1 MKYLRKIF
9 TTMALMTIFSVSV
22 FAKSGFEFHYNAL
35 LGVGVSFPTTSMKDM
50 GFKSDIGFDGTGL
63 FQIGYMRQVKEG
75 FGISYLLE
83 LGYNFSSYTISGKPD
98 FNSIVSDALNEMF
111 GININPNQA
120 GMPND
125 ISVALDFTFYN
136 IQVGLFPKF
145 NFGNFSIG
153 IGGGIKVPISG
164 ELTTTI
170 NVAAI
175 DYERENT
182 QKLNRTD
189 IADMFNPPIFG
200 YVKTSLAYSYYLT
213 DKIALD
219 FGLYLSYDI
228 MQFINEGGKDEYGGT
243 LNAGIVFGLKFG
255 GKVD

>member
-35 LGVGVSFPTTSMKDM
+35 LGVGVSFPTTSLKDF

-83 LGYNFSSYTISGKPD
+83 LGINSGSYTISGKPD
-98 FNSIVSDALNEMF
+98 FNPIINDIF
-111 GININPNQA
+111 GLGNIIGNIF
-120 GMPND
+120 PND
-125 ISVALDFTFYN
+125 MSVALDFTFYN
-136 IQVGLFPKF
+136 IQIGLFPKF

-153 IGGGIKVPISG
+153 IGGGIKIPVIG
-164 ELTTTI
+164 EMSVTATAI
-170 NVAAI
+170 NV
-175 DYERENT
+175 EET
-182 QKLNRTD
+182 QKLSRTD
-189 IADMFNPPIFG
+189 IVDIFNPPIFG
-200 YVKTSLAYSYYLT
+200 YVKTSLAYSFYLT

-219 FGLYLSYDI
+219 VGLYLSYDI

-243 LNAGIVFGLKFG
+243 LNTGIIFGVKFG

>member
-35 LGVGVSFPTTSMKDM
+35 LGVGVSFPTTSLKDF
-50 GFKSDIGFDGTGL
+50 GFKSDIGFDGTCS

-98 FNSIVSDALNEMF
+98 FNPIINDIF
-111 GININPNQA
+111 GLGNIIGNIF
-120 GMPND
+120 PND
-125 ISVALDFTFYN
+125 MSVALDFTFYN

-153 IGGGIKVPISG
+153 IGGGIKIPVIG
-164 ELTTTI
+164 EMSVTATAI
-170 NVAAI
+170 NV
-175 DYERENT
+175 EET
-182 QKLNRTD
+182 QKLSRTD
-189 IADMFNPPIFG
+189 IVDIFNPPIFG
-200 YVKTSLAYSYYLT
+200 YVKTSLAYSFYLT

-219 FGLYLSYDI
+219 VGLYLSYDI

-243 LNAGIVFGLKFG
+243 LNTGIIFGVKFG

>member
-35 LGVGVSFPTTSMKDM
+35 IGVGVSFPTTSMKDM

-83 LGYNFSSYTISGKPD
+83 LGYNFSSYAISGKPD
-98 FNSIVSDALNEMF
+98 FNRIISDMLGVGNL
-111 GININPNQA
+111 GI
-120 GMPND
+120 PND
-125 ISVALDFTFYN
+125 ISITLDFTFYN
-136 IQVGLFPKF
+136 IQIGLFPKF

-153 IGGGIKVPISG
+153 IGGGIKIPVIG
-164 ELTTTI
+164 EMSVTATSI
-170 NVAAI
+170 NVK
-175 DYERENT
+175 ET
-182 QKLNRTD
+182 KKLSRVD
-189 IADMFNPPIFG
+189 IADFFNPPIFG
-200 YVKTSLAYSYYLT
+200 YVKTSLAYSFYLT
-213 DKIALD
+213 DKVALD
-219 FGLYLSYDI
+219 VGLYLSYDI

-243 LNAGIVFGLKFG
+243 LNTGIIFGVKFG

>member
-83 LGYNFSSYTISGKPD
+83 LGINSGSYTISGKPD
-98 FNSIVSDALNEMF
+98 FNPIINDIF
-111 GININPNQA
+111 GLGNIIGNIF
-120 GMPND
+120 PND

-136 IQVGLFPKF
+136 IQIGLFPKF
-145 NFGNFSIG
+145 NFRNFSIG
-153 IGGGIKVPISG
+153 IGGGIKIPVIG
-164 ELTTTI
+164 EMSVTATAFNIEET
-170 NVAAI
+170 
-175 DYERENT
+175 R
-182 QKLNRTD
+182 KLSRVD
-189 IADMFNPPIFG
+189 MADFFNPPIFG
-200 YVKTSLAYSYYLT
+200 YVKTSLAYSFYLT
-213 DKIALD
+213 DKVALD
-219 FGLYLSYDI
+219 VGLYLSYDI

-243 LNAGIVFGLKFG
+243 LNTGIIFGVKFG

>member
-35 LGVGVSFPTTSMKDM
+35 IGVGVSFPTTSMKDM
-50 GFKSDIGFDGTGL
+50 GFKNDIGFDGTGL

-98 FNSIVSDALNEMF
+98 FNSLISGILSEMF
-111 GININPNQA
+111 GININPNQV

-153 IGGGIKVPISG
+153 IGGGIKIPVIG
-164 ELTTTI
+164 EMSVTATAI
-170 NVAAI
+170 NV
-175 DYERENT
+175 EET
-182 QKLNRTD
+182 QKLSRTD
-189 IADMFNPPIFG
+189 IADFFNPPIFG

-243 LNAGIVFGLKFG
+243 LNTGIVFGLKFG

>member
-35 LGVGVSFPTTSMKDM
+35 IGVGVSFPTTSMKDM
-50 GFKSDIGFDGTGL
+50 GFKNDIGFDGTGL

-98 FNSIVSDALNEMF
+98 FNPI
-111 GININPNQA
+111 I
-120 GMPND
+120 ND
-125 ISVALDFTFYN
+125 IFGLGNIIGNIFNDMSVALDFTFYN
-136 IQVGLFPKF
+136 IQIGLFPKF

-153 IGGGIKVPISG
+153 IGGGIKIPVIG
-164 ELTTTI
+164 EMSVTATAI
-170 NVAAI
+170 NV
-175 DYERENT
+175 EET
-182 QKLNRTD
+182 QKLSRTD
-189 IADMFNPPIFG
+189 IADFFNPPIFG

-243 LNAGIVFGLKFG
+243 LNTGIIFGVKFG

>member
-35 LGVGVSFPTTSMKDM
+35 IGVGVSFPTTSMKDM
-50 GFKSDIGFDGTGL
+50 GFKNDIGFDGTGL

-111 GININPNQA
+111 GININPNQV

-125 ISVALDFTFYN
+125 MSIALDFTFYN

-153 IGGGIKVPISG
+153 IGGGIKIPVIG
-164 ELTTTI
+164 EMSVTATAI
-170 NVAAI
+170 NV
-175 DYERENT
+175 EET
-182 QKLNRTD
+182 KKLSRVD
-189 IADMFNPPIFG
+189 IADFFNPPIFG
-200 YVKTSLAYSYYLT
+200 YVKTSLAYSFYLT
-213 DKIALD
+213 DKVALD
-219 FGLYLSYDI
+219 VGLYLSYDI

-243 LNAGIVFGLKFG
+243 LNTGIIFGVKFG

>member
-9 TTMALMTIFSVSV
+9 ITIALMTIFSVSV

-111 GININPNQA
+111 GININPNQV

-125 ISVALDFTFYN
+125 MSVALDFTFYN

-153 IGGGIKVPISG
+153 IGGGIKIPVIG
-164 ELTTTI
+164 EMSVTATAI
-170 NVAAI
+170 NV
-175 DYERENT
+175 EET
-182 QKLNRTD
+182 QKLSRTD
-189 IADMFNPPIFG
+189 IVDIFNPPIFG
-200 YVKTSLAYSYYLT
+200 YVKTSLAYSFYLT

-219 FGLYLSYDI
+219 VGLYLSYDI

-243 LNAGIVFGLKFG
+243 LNTGIIFGVKFG

>member
-98 FNSIVSDALNEMF
+98 FNSLVSDALNEMF
-111 GININPNQA
+111 GININPSQV

-125 ISVALDFTFYN
+125 MSVALDFTFYN

-153 IGGGIKVPISG
+153 IGGGIKIPVIG
-164 ELTTTI
+164 EMSVTATAFNIEET
-170 NVAAI
+170 
-175 DYERENT
+175 R
-182 QKLNRTD
+182 KLSRVD
-189 IADMFNPPIFG
+189 MADFFNPPIFG
-200 YVKTSLAYSYYLT
+200 YVKTSLAYSFYLT
-213 DKIALD
+213 DKVALD
-219 FGLYLSYDI
+219 VGLYLSYDI

-243 LNAGIVFGLKFG
+243 LNTGIIFGVKFG

>member
-35 LGVGVSFPTTSMKDM
+35 IGVGVSFPTTSMKDM

-83 LGYNFSSYTISGKPD
+83 LGYNFSSYAISGKPD
-98 FNSIVSDALNEMF
+98 FNPI
-111 GININPNQA
+111 I
-120 GMPND
+120 ND
-125 ISVALDFTFYN
+125 IFGLGNIIGNIFNDMSVALDFTFYN
-136 IQVGLFPKF
+136 IQIGLFPKF

-153 IGGGIKVPISG
+153 IGGGIKIPVIG
-164 ELTTTI
+164 EMSVTATALNIEET
-170 NVAAI
+170 
-175 DYERENT
+175 R
-182 QKLNRTD
+182 KLSRVD
-189 IADMFNPPIFG
+189 IADFFNPPIFG
-200 YVKTSLAYSYYLT
+200 YVKTSLAYSFYLT
-213 DKIALD
+213 DKVALD
-219 FGLYLSYDI
+219 VGLYLSYDI

-243 LNAGIVFGLKFG
+243 LNTGIIFGVKFG

>member
-35 LGVGVSFPTTSMKDM
+35 LGVGVSFPTTSLKDF

-83 LGYNFSSYTISGKPD
+83 LGINSGSYTISGKPD
-98 FNSIVSDALNEMF
+98 FNPIINDIF
-111 GININPNQA
+111 GLGNIIGNIF
-120 GMPND
+120 PND

-136 IQVGLFPKF
+136 IQIGLFPKF
-145 NFGNFSIG
+145 NFRNFSIG
-153 IGGGIKVPISG
+153 IGGGIKIPVIG
-164 ELTTTI
+164 EMSVTATAFNIEET
-170 NVAAI
+170 
-175 DYERENT
+175 R
-182 QKLNRTD
+182 KLSRVD
-189 IADMFNPPIFG
+189 MADFFNPPIFG
-200 YVKTSLAYSYYLT
+200 YVKTSLAYSFYLT
-213 DKIALD
+213 DKVALNV
-219 FGLYLSYDI
+219 GLYLSYDI

-243 LNAGIVFGLKFG
+243 LNTGIIFGVKFG

>member
-83 LGYNFSSYTISGKPD
+83 LGFNVSSYTISGKPD
-98 FNSIVSDALNEMF
+98 FNGIIGGIFDFGSII
-111 GININPNQA
+111 GNIFPKD
-120 GMPND
+120 M
-125 ISVALDFTFYN
+125 SVTLDFTFYN
-136 IQVGLFPKF
+136 IQIGLFPKF

-153 IGGGIKVPISG
+153 IGGGIKIPVIG
-164 ELTTTI
+164 EMSVTATALNIEET
-170 NVAAI
+170 
-175 DYERENT
+175 R
-182 QKLNRTD
+182 KLSRTD
-189 IADMFNPPIFG
+189 IADFFNPPIFG
-200 YVKTSLAYSYYLT
+200 YVKTSLAYSFYLT
-213 DKIALD
+213 DKVALD
-219 FGLYLSYDI
+219 VGLYLSYDI

-243 LNAGIVFGLKFG
+243 LNTGIIFGVKFG

>member
-9 TTMALMTIFSVSV
+9 TTMALMTIFSASV

-35 LGVGVSFPTTSMKDM
+35 IGVGVSFPTTSMKDM
-50 GFKSDIGFDGTGL
+50 GFKNDIGFDGTGL

-98 FNSIVSDALNEMF
+98 FNSLISGILSEMF
-111 GININPNQA
+111 GININPNQV

-153 IGGGIKVPISG
+153 IGGGIKIPVIG
-164 ELTTTI
+164 EMSVTATAI
-170 NVAAI
+170 NV
-175 DYERENT
+175 EET
-182 QKLNRTD
+182 QKLSRTD
-189 IADMFNPPIFG
+189 IADFFNPPIFG
-200 YVKTSLAYSYYLT
+200 YVKTSLAYSFYLT
-213 DKIALD
+213 DKVALD
-219 FGLYLSYDI
+219 VGLYLSYDI

-243 LNAGIVFGLKFG
+243 LNTGIIFGVKFG

>member
-9 TTMALMTIFSVSV
+9 TTIALMTIFSVSV

-35 LGVGVSFPTTSMKDM
+35 LGVGVGFPSKSFKDV

-98 FNSIVSDALNEMF
+98 FNPIINDIF
-111 GININPNQA
+111 GLGNIIGNIF
-120 GMPND
+120 PND
-125 ISVALDFTFYN
+125 MSVALDFTFYN

-153 IGGGIKVPISG
+153 IGGGIKIPVIG
-164 ELTTTI
+164 EMSVTATAI
-170 NVAAI
+170 NV
-175 DYERENT
+175 EET
-182 QKLNRTD
+182 KKLSRTD
-189 IADMFNPPIFG
+189 IVDIFNPPIFG
-200 YVKTSLAYSYYLT
+200 YVKTSLAYSYYIT

-219 FGLYLSYDI
+219 VGLYLSYDI
-228 MQFINEGGKDEYGGT
+228 MQFINEGGKDEYVGT
-243 LNAGIVFGLKFG
+243 LNTGIIFGVKFG

>member
-98 FNSIVSDALNEMF
+98 FNSIVSDALNKMF
-111 GININPNQA
+111 GININPNQV

-153 IGGGIKVPISG
+153 IGGGVKIPVIG
-164 ELTTTI
+164 EMSVTATAI
-170 NVAAI
+170 NV
-175 DYERENT
+175 EET
-182 QKLNRTD
+182 QKLSRTD
-189 IADMFNPPIFG
+189 IADIFNPPIFG
-200 YVKTSLAYSYYLT
+200 YVKTSLAYSFYLK

-219 FGLYLSYDI
+219 VGLYLSYDI

-243 LNAGIVFGLKFG
+243 LNTGIIFGVKFG

>member
-35 LGVGVSFPTTSMKDM
+35 IGVGVSFPTTSMKDM

-83 LGYNFSSYTISGKPD
+83 LGYNFSSYAISGKPD
-98 FNSIVSDALNEMF
+98 FNRIISDMLGVGNL
-111 GININPNQA
+111 GI
-120 GMPND
+120 PND
-125 ISVALDFTFYN
+125 ISITLDFTFYN
-136 IQVGLFPKF
+136 IQIGLFPKF

-153 IGGGIKVPISG
+153 IGGGIKIPVIG
-164 ELTTTI
+164 EMSVTATALNIEET
-170 NVAAI
+170 
-175 DYERENT
+175 R
-182 QKLNRTD
+182 KLSRTD
-189 IADMFNPPIFG
+189 IVDIFNPPIFG
-200 YVKTSLAYSYYLT
+200 YVKTSLAYSFYLT
-213 DKIALD
+213 DKVALD
-219 FGLYLSYDI
+219 VGLYLSYDI

-243 LNAGIVFGLKFG
+243 LNTGIIFGVKFG

>member
-98 FNSIVSDALNEMF
+98 FNPIINDIF
-111 GININPNQA
+111 GLGNIIGNIF
-120 GMPND
+120 PND
-125 ISVALDFTFYN
+125 TSVALDFTFYN

-153 IGGGIKVPISG
+153 IGGGIKIPVIG
-164 ELTTTI
+164 EMSVTATAI
-170 NVAAI
+170 NV
-175 DYERENT
+175 EET
-182 QKLNRTD
+182 QKLSRVD
-189 IADMFNPPIFG
+189 IADFFNPPIFG
-200 YVKTSLAYSYYLT
+200 YVKTSLAYSFYLT
-213 DKIALD
+213 DKVALD

>member
-98 FNSIVSDALNEMF
+98 FNSLVSDALKEMF
-111 GININPNQA
+111 GININPNQV

-153 IGGGIKVPISG
+153 IGGGIKIPLIG
-164 ELTTTI
+164 EMSVTATAI
-170 NVAAI
+170 NV
-175 DYERENT
+175 EET
-182 QKLNRTD
+182 KKLSRVD
-189 IADMFNPPIFG
+189 IADFFNPPIFG
-200 YVKTSLAYSYYLT
+200 YVKTSLAYSFYLT

-243 LNAGIVFGLKFG
+243 LNTGIIFGVKFG

>member
-35 LGVGVSFPTTSMKDM
+35 IGVGVSFPTTSMKDM

-98 FNSIVSDALNEMF
+98 FNSLISGILSEMF
-111 GININPNQA
+111 GININPNQV

-153 IGGGIKVPISG
+153 IGGGIKIPVIG
-164 ELTTTI
+164 EMSVTATAI
-170 NVAAI
+170 NV
-175 DYERENT
+175 EET
-182 QKLNRTD
+182 QKLSRTD
-189 IADMFNPPIFG
+189 IADFFNPPIFG
-200 YVKTSLAYSYYLT
+200 YVKTSLAYSFYLT

-243 LNAGIVFGLKFG
+243 LNTGIIFGVKFG

>member
-83 LGYNFSSYTISGKPD
+83 LGINSGSYTISGKPD
-98 FNSIVSDALNEMF
+98 FNPIINDIF
-111 GININPNQA
+111 GLGNIIGNIF
-120 GMPND
+120 PND

-136 IQVGLFPKF
+136 IQIGLFPKF
-145 NFGNFSIG
+145 NFRNFSIG
-153 IGGGIKVPISG
+153 IGGGIKIPVIG
-164 ELTTTI
+164 EMSVTATAFNIEET
-170 NVAAI
+170 
-175 DYERENT
+175 R
-182 QKLNRTD
+182 KLSRVD
-189 IADMFNPPIFG
+189 MADFFNPPIFG
-200 YVKTSLAYSYYLT
+200 YVKTSLAYSFYLT

-219 FGLYLSYDI
+219 VGLYLSYDI

-243 LNAGIVFGLKFG
+243 LNTGIIFGVKFG

>member
-111 GININPNQA
+111 GININPNQV

-153 IGGGIKVPISG
+153 IGGGIKIPVIG
-164 ELTTTI
+164 EMSVTATAI
-170 NVAAI
+170 NV
-175 DYERENT
+175 EET
-182 QKLNRTD
+182 QKLSRTD
-189 IADMFNPPIFG
+189 IADFFNPPIFG
-200 YVKTSLAYSYYLT
+200 YVKTSLAYSFYLT
-213 DKIALD
+213 DKVALD
-219 FGLYLSYDI
+219 VGLYLSYDI

-243 LNAGIVFGLKFG
+243 LNTGIIFGVKFG

>member
-9 TTMALMTIFSVSV
+9 TTIALMTIFSVSV

-111 GININPNQA
+111 GININPNQV

-125 ISVALDFTFYN
+125 MSIALDFTFYN

-153 IGGGIKVPISG
+153 IGGGIKIPVIG
-164 ELTTTI
+164 EMSVTATAI
-170 NVAAI
+170 NV
-175 DYERENT
+175 EET
-182 QKLNRTD
+182 KKLSRVD
-189 IADMFNPPIFG
+189 IADFFNPPIFG
-200 YVKTSLAYSYYLT
+200 YVKTSLAYSFYLT
-213 DKIALD
+213 DKVALD
-219 FGLYLSYDI
+219 VGLYLSYDI

-243 LNAGIVFGLKFG
+243 LNTGIIFGVKFG

>member
-98 FNSIVSDALNEMF
+98 FNSLVSDALNEMF
-111 GININPNQA
+111 GININPSQV

-125 ISVALDFTFYN
+125 MSVALDFTFYN

-153 IGGGIKVPISG
+153 IGGGIKIPVIG
-164 ELTTTI
+164 EMSVTATALNIEETK
-170 NVAAI
+170 
-175 DYERENT
+175 
-182 QKLNRTD
+182 KLSRVD
-189 IADMFNPPIFG
+189 IADWFNPPIFG
-200 YVKTSLAYSYYLT
+200 YVKTSLAYSFYLT
-213 DKIALD
+213 DKVALD
-219 FGLYLSYDI
+219 VGLYLSYDI

>member
-35 LGVGVSFPTTSMKDM
+35 LGVGVGFPSKSFKDV

-98 FNSIVSDALNEMF
+98 FNPIINDIF
-111 GININPNQA
+111 GLGNIIGNIF
-120 GMPND
+120 PND
-125 ISVALDFTFYN
+125 MSVALDFTFYN
-136 IQVGLFPKF
+136 IQIGLFPKF

-153 IGGGIKVPISG
+153 IGGGIKIPVIG
-164 ELTTTI
+164 EMSVTATAI
-170 NVAAI
+170 NV
-175 DYERENT
+175 EET
-182 QKLNRTD
+182 QKLSRTD

-200 YVKTSLAYSYYLT
+200 YVKTSLAYSFYLT
-213 DKIALD
+213 DKVALD
-219 FGLYLSYDI
+219 VGLYLSYDI

-243 LNAGIVFGLKFG
+243 LNTGIIFGVKFG

>member
-35 LGVGVSFPTTSMKDM
+35 IGVGVSFPTTSMKDM

-98 FNSIVSDALNEMF
+98 FNSLVSDALNEMF
-111 GININPNQA
+111 GININPNQV

-153 IGGGIKVPISG
+153 IGGGVKIPVIG
-164 ELTTTI
+164 EMSVTATAI
-170 NVAAI
+170 NV
-175 DYERENT
+175 EET
-182 QKLNRTD
+182 QKLSRTD
-189 IADMFNPPIFG
+189 IVDIFNPPIFG
-200 YVKTSLAYSYYLT
+200 YVKTSLAYSFYLT

-219 FGLYLSYDI
+219 VGLYLSYDI

-243 LNAGIVFGLKFG
+243 LNTGIIFGVKFG

>member
-9 TTMALMTIFSVSV
+9 TTIALMTIFSVSV

-35 LGVGVSFPTTSMKDM
+35 LGVGIGVPAKSFKDV

-83 LGYNFSSYTISGKPD
+83 LGYNIGSYTISGKPD
-98 FNSIVSDALNEMF
+98 FNPIINDIF
-111 GININPNQA
+111 GLGNIIGNIF
-120 GMPND
+120 PND
-125 ISVALDFTFYN
+125 MSVALDFTFYN

-153 IGGGIKVPISG
+153 IGGGVKIPVIG
-164 ELTTTI
+164 EMSVTATAI
-170 NVAAI
+170 NV
-175 DYERENT
+175 EET
-182 QKLNRTD
+182 QKLSRTD

-200 YVKTSLAYSYYLT
+200 YVKTSLAYSFYLT
-213 DKIALD
+213 DKVALD
-219 FGLYLSYDI
+219 VGLYLSYDI

-243 LNAGIVFGLKFG
+243 LNTGIIFGVKFG

>member
-9 TTMALMTIFSVSV
+9 TTMALMTIFSISV

-50 GFKSDIGFDGTGL
+50 GFKNDIGFDGTGL

-111 GININPNQA
+111 GININPSQV

-136 IQVGLFPKF
+136 IQIGLFPKF

-153 IGGGIKVPISG
+153 IGGGIKIPVIG
-164 ELTTTI
+164 EMSVTATALNIEET
-170 NVAAI
+170 
-175 DYERENT
+175 R
-182 QKLNRTD
+182 KLSRVD
-189 IADMFNPPIFG
+189 IADFFNPPIFG
-200 YVKTSLAYSYYLT
+200 YVKTSLAYSFYLT
-213 DKIALD
+213 DKVALD
-219 FGLYLSYDI
+219 VGLYLSYDI

-243 LNAGIVFGLKFG
+243 LNTGIIFGVKFG

>member
-9 TTMALMTIFSVSV
+9 ITIALMTIFSVSV

-98 FNSIVSDALNEMF
+98 FNPIINDIF
-111 GININPNQA
+111 GLGNIIGNIF
-120 GMPND
+120 PND
-125 ISVALDFTFYN
+125 MSVALDFTFYN

-153 IGGGIKVPISG
+153 IGGGIKIPVIG
-164 ELTTTI
+164 EMSVTATALNI
-170 NVAAI
+170 
-175 DYERENT
+175 EET
-182 QKLNRTD
+182 QKLSRTD
-189 IADMFNPPIFG
+189 IVDIFNPPIFG
-200 YVKTSLAYSYYLT
+200 YVKTSLAYSFYLT
-213 DKIALD
+213 DKVALD
-219 FGLYLSYDI
+219 VGLYLSYDI

-243 LNAGIVFGLKFG
+243 LNTGIIFGVKFG

>member
-1 MKYLRKIF
+1 MKYLSKIF
-9 TTMALMTIFSVSV
+9 TTIALMTIFSVSV

-98 FNSIVSDALNEMF
+98 FNPIINDIF
-111 GININPNQA
+111 GLGNIIGNIF
-120 GMPND
+120 PND
-125 ISVALDFTFYN
+125 MSVALDFTFYN
-136 IQVGLFPKF
+136 IQIGLFPKF

-153 IGGGIKVPISG
+153 IGGGIKIPVIG
-164 ELTTTI
+164 EMSVTAT
-170 NVAAI
+170 A
-175 DYERENT
+175 
-182 QKLNRTD
+182 LNIEETRKFSRTD

-219 FGLYLSYDI
+219 VGLYLSYDI

-243 LNAGIVFGLKFG
+243 LNTGIIFGVKFG

>member
-9 TTMALMTIFSVSV
+9 ITMALMTIFNVSA

-111 GININPNQA
+111 GININPSQV

-125 ISVALDFTFYN
+125 MSVALDFTFYN

-153 IGGGIKVPISG
+153 IGGGIKIPVIG
-164 ELTTTI
+164 EMSVTATALNIEET
-170 NVAAI
+170 
-175 DYERENT
+175 R
-182 QKLNRTD
+182 KLSRVD
-189 IADMFNPPIFG
+189 IADFFNPPIFG
-200 YVKTSLAYSYYLT
+200 YVKTSLAYSFYLT
-213 DKIALD
+213 DKVALD
-219 FGLYLSYDI
+219 VGLYLSYDI

-243 LNAGIVFGLKFG
+243 LNTGIIFGVKFG

>member
-22 FAKSGFEFHYNAL
+22 FAKSGFEFYYNAL

-83 LGYNFSSYTISGKPD
+83 LGYNFSSYSISGKLG
-98 FNSIVSDALNEMF
+98 SDALSK
-111 GININPNQA
+111 IT
-120 GMPND
+120 GMVMNYPD
-125 ISVALDFTFYN
+125 MSVILENYFFN

-153 IGGGIKVPISG
+153 IGGGVKIPVIG
-164 ELTTTI
+164 EMSVTATAI
-170 NVAAI
+170 NV
-175 DYERENT
+175 EET
-182 QKLNRTD
+182 QKLSRTD
-189 IADMFNPPIFG
+189 IVDIFNPPIFG
-200 YVKTSLAYSYYLT
+200 YVKTSLAYSFYLT

-219 FGLYLSYDI
+219 VGLYLSYDI

-243 LNAGIVFGLKFG
+243 LNTGIIFGVKFG

>member
-9 TTMALMTIFSVSV
+9 TTIALMTIFSVSV

-50 GFKSDIGFDGTGL
+50 GFKNDIGFDGTGL

-98 FNSIVSDALNEMF
+98 FNPI
-111 GININPNQA
+111 I
-120 GMPND
+120 ND
-125 ISVALDFTFYN
+125 IFGLGNIIGNIFNDMSVALDFTFYN

-153 IGGGIKVPISG
+153 IGGGIKIPVIG
-164 ELTTTI
+164 EMSVTATALNIEET
-170 NVAAI
+170 
-175 DYERENT
+175 R
-182 QKLNRTD
+182 KLSRTD
-189 IADMFNPPIFG
+189 IADFFNPPIFG
-200 YVKTSLAYSYYLT
+200 YVKTSLAYSFYLT
-213 DKIALD
+213 DKVALD
-219 FGLYLSYDI
+219 VGLYLSYDI

-243 LNAGIVFGLKFG
+243 LNTGIIFGVKFG

>member
-9 TTMALMTIFSVSV
+9 ITMALMTIFSVSV

-35 LGVGVSFPTTSMKDM
+35 LGVGVGFPTTSMKDM
-50 GFKSDIGFDGTGL
+50 GFKNDIGFDGTGL

-98 FNSIVSDALNEMF
+98 FNSLVSDALKEMF
-111 GININPNQA
+111 GININPNQV

-153 IGGGIKVPISG
+153 IGGGIKIPVIG
-164 ELTTTI
+164 EMSVTATAI
-170 NVAAI
+170 NV
-175 DYERENT
+175 EET
-182 QKLNRTD
+182 QKLSRTD

-200 YVKTSLAYSYYLT
+200 YVKTSLAYSFYLT
-213 DKIALD
+213 DKVALD
-219 FGLYLSYDI
+219 VGLYLSYDI

-243 LNAGIVFGLKFG
+243 LNTGIIFGLKFG